1 MCFIILKHKKLK
13 NSSIRPFTTSLGMGE
28 PISVNS
34 SSFPE
39 GWEKRVYQRS
49 IGNTKGKW
57 DVFIL
62 NQETGKTFRNKTDLQ
77 KFLDDRKLPYT
88 TDSFDFS
95 LDGNLKKLRQ
105 IWKQYKVKP
114 FLKNPAALYRI
125 LHHLYLF
132 VLTVVAFLNE
142 CSFNDFTLYVMY
154 FKTFQR

>member
-1 MCFIILKHKKLK
+1 MCSIILKHKKLK

-77 KFLDDRKLPYT
+77 KFLEDRKLPYT

-95 LDGNLKKLRQ
+95 LDDNLKKLRQ

-114 FLKNPAALYRI
+114 FLKNPTGIGMKNNFRYFGLKLEKRF
-125 LHHLYLF
+125 HLYGGKNL
-132 VLTVVAFLNE
+132 
-142 CSFNDFTLYVMY
+142 
-154 FKTFQR
+154 

>member
-1 MCFIILKHKKLK
+1 
-13 NSSIRPFTTSLGMGE
+13 MGE

-57 DVFIL
+57 DVFIF

-77 KFLDDRKLPYT
+77 KFLEDRKLPYT

-95 LDGNLKKLRQ
+95 LDDNLKKLRQ

-114 FLKNPAALYRI
+114 FLKNPTGIGMKNNFR
-125 LHHLYLF
+125 
-132 VLTVVAFLNE
+132 
-142 CSFNDFTLYVMY
+142 Y
-154 FKTFQR
+154 FG